1 MTPGIAWALLLSPLL
16 LPGPQHFT
24 LTAVFEPS
32 AQAGHDA
39 AVAVTFSGTDPLI
52 HINEE
57 PEPRLKL
64 DPLQTVLVDK
74 QKAPSGKGPEFDP
87 DKARS
92 LDLAQ
97 PVRFPVALS
106 PTAPKG
112 PQVVKATVVYF
123 YCSKREGWCRRGSTE
138 VEVPLTVR

>member
-1 MTPGIAWALLLSPLL
+1 MTPAFAWALLLSPLL

-24 LTAVFEPS
+24 LTAAFEPP
-32 AQAGHDA
+32 AKAGQDA
-39 AVAVTFSGTDPLI
+39 AVAVTFSGTDPMI

-57 PEPRLKL
+57 PAPRLKL

-74 QKAPSGKGPEFDP
+74 QKAASGKGPDFDP
-87 DKARS
+87 DTARS
-92 LDLAQ
+92 LDLAE
-97 PVRFPVALS
+97 PVRFPVAFS

-112 PQVVKATVVYF
+112 PQVVKATVIYF